1 MIKIENGD
9 RIKKWCRNCKSEFAV
24 QNSVDIGVKRLY
36 LCDECLQEL
45 NRKIV
50 EHLAEKNL

>member
-1 MIKIENGD
+1 MIKIENGTFV
-9 RIKKWCRNCKSEFAV
+9 KKWCVSCKKEFAV

-36 LCDECLQEL
+36 LCDNCLQEL

-50 EHLAEKNL
+50 EHLAEKNI